1 MTHPLVSITIFS
13 YNQSSYICAA
23 IDSVIN
29 QTYTNLEIIIVDNGS
44 TDGSKDL
51 IQKYL
56 SDKRVVFLNHA
67 ENKKFSIRQ
76 NEACALSKGKYIGI
90 LYADDYYLLDKIE
103 KQVTLFETLDDS
115 YGVVHGPGFIEKSNS
130 TNLILSPCSK
140 VSGFCFNS
148 LLDQWSDGFCK
159 WLEGKK
165 K

>member
-1 MTHPLVSITIFS
+1 MKHPLVSITIFS

-56 SDKRVVFLNHA
+56 SDKRVVFLNYT

-76 NEACALSKGKYIGI
+76 NEACTLSKGKYIGI

-103 KQVTLFETLDDS
+103 KQVNLFETLDDS
-115 YGVVHGPGFIEKSNS
+115 YGVVHGPGLIEKSNKKPFES
-130 TNLILSPCSK
+130 NRLLQSSYFNKAELEKKDSK
-140 VSGFCFNS
+140 I
-148 LLDQWSDGFCK
+148 
-159 WLEGKK
+159 
-165 K
+165 